1 MLSAWNSIRS
11 IVSAL
16 CCSACLIKVLLY
28 GESTFF
34 HSNPMCED
42 TLPCLTETE
51 VGVSELGTVVLL
63 FKERGK
69 SDQI

>member
-1 MLSAWNSIRS
+1 
-11 IVSAL
+11 
-16 CCSACLIKVLLY
+16 
-28 GESTFF
+28 
-34 HSNPMCED
+34 MCED